1 MRMRSRSL
9 VAEPVDLQPP
19 ELEARVAALEH
30 ESGQGRDFDAVSWC
44 WLLLLGVLL
53 PAVLLLLGWWA

>member
-1 MRMRSRSL
+1 MRMRSPSP
-9 VAEPVDLQPP
+9 VAGPVELQPP
-19 ELEARVAALEH
+19 ELEARIAALEH
-30 ESGQGRDFDAVSWC
+30 EAGQGLDFDAASWC

>member
-1 MRMRSRSL
+1 
-9 VAEPVDLQPP
+9 VARAVDLQPP
-19 ELEARVAALEH
+19 ELEARVAELEQ
-30 ESGQGRDFDAVSWC
+30 ESGQGLDFDAVSWC